1 MSSEVISLSGYLLVY
16 TQHPSGTVITSS
28 EKYEDANA
36 ETFSSR
42 TAERWID
49 GAYSNDDL
57 GTEIS
62 FARNG
67 LFKYFIGS
75 GYVEHLDDS
84 DNVLV
89 RSLTFN
95 SSMGNVDSNGTPLV
109 SVGTKYRLTTTS
121 DTFSVCTAH
130 QHRGFY
136 IPFKVFPF
144 ELSSGETA
152 TTPSLSSSWAC
163 LHVVTGS
170 IQEGPDTLG
179 EKESLRYNSLSS
191 LTITALENNT
201 KVLMVAD
208 AG

>member
-1 MSSEVISLSGYLLVY
+1 MASEVISLSGYLLIY
-16 TQHPSGTVITSS
+16 TQHPNGTVIAPS

-36 ETFSSR
+36 ETFSSQII
-42 TAERWID
+42 ERWID

-57 GTEIS
+57 GVKTS
-62 FARNG
+62 YARNG
-67 LFKYFIGS
+67 LFKYFVGS

-84 DNVLV
+84 DNVLM

-95 SSMGNVDSNGTPLV
+95 SSMGNVGSDGVPLASIGTR
-109 SVGTKYRLTTTS
+109 YRFTTTS

-136 IPFKVFPF
+136 VPFKVFPF

-152 TTPSLSSSWAC
+152 NTPSLSSSWAC
-163 LHVVTGS
+163 LHVITGS
-170 IQEGPDTLG
+170 IEEGPDTLG
-179 EKESLRYNSLSS
+179 ERESLRYNSLSS
-191 LTITALENNT
+191 LTITALEDNT